1 VAIGWRNSRRRFG
14 WVAMGFHWLM
24 AAAILFTFCLG
35 LYMTSLE
42 VGAEQFELFQLH
54 KSLGVTILLLAVLR
68 VLWRLVNPVPPL
80 PAGMAGWERGLAHVS
95 HYGLYVLMFL
105 VPVIGWCV
113 VSVSPLGLP
122 TFLYNQVEWPHIPF
136 LAAVENKEAAEAGF
150 VQAHLVMAW
159 LLIFLFFLHVAGALK
174 HHFISRDDTLKRMLP
189 TRLSE

>member
-1 VAIGWRNSRRRFG
+1 MAIGWRNSTARFG
-14 WVAMGFHWLM
+14 WIAMGFHWLM
-24 AAAILFTFCLG
+24 AAVILFTFGLG

-42 VGAEQFELFQLH
+42 VGGEQFELFQLH

-68 VLWRLVNPVPPL
+68 VLWRLANPVPPL
-80 PAGMAGWERGLAHVS
+80 PGDMAGWERWLAHFS

-136 LAAVENKEAAEAGF
+136 LAGIENKEAAEGLFAE
-150 VQAHLVMAW
+150 AHEIMAW
-159 LLIFLFFLHVAGALK
+159 LLIFLFVLHVAGALK
-174 HHFISRDDTLKRMLP
+174 HHFISRDDTLRRMLP
-189 TRLSE
+189 TKIGE